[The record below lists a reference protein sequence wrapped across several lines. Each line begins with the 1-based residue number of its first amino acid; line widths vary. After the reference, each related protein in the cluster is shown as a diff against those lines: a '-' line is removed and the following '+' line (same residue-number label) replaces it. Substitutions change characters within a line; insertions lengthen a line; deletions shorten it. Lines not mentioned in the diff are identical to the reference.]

1 MKESIL
7 KFKNVQV
14 ITREQQKEI
23 TGGQGVLQ
31 FCLMNPPACWLK

>member
-23 TGGQGVLQ
+23 TGGIDLKT
-31 FCLMNPPACWLK
+31 FCRENPERCIIV